1 MVSTSHWT
9 ASPESLLDL
18 LDLGQSL
25 VLDLDGHIVHWTTG
39 CQRLFGYGAK
49 EAVGRLSHE
58 LLGTHFP
65 QPMEEIRAQLEQN
78 GHWEGELVHH
88 HQDGR
93 TVTVASLRV
102 LYRDET
108 GVPVAILEASH
119 DITERKQTEE
129 ALREARQ
136 MFRLVLDTIPSRVF
150 WKDRNSVFLGCNKL
164 FAQDAGLSS
173 PEQIIGHTDYDYPWR
188 EQAELYRT
196 DDHSVIESGT
206 SKLRYEEPQTTPDGR
221 RIWVSTSKIPLRDMD
236 NQIIGVM
243 GTYEDVTERKRTEAE
258 LQKAKS
264 AAEASSKAKDHFM
277 AVLSHELRN
286 PLCPVLATAA
296 MLQQDAHLDTDT
308 REQLEVIR
316 RNVELEARLIDDL
329 LDVTRIERG
338 KIELHRQMVDL
349 RQIISNAV
357 EVCKP
362 DIEARHLE
370 FGVEAPDEP
379 FLVDADAGR
388 LQQVFWNLLRNAI
401 KFTPLGGCVGMRC
414 RREGNTV
421 IAEVND
427 SGIGI
432 DPHILPR
439 IFNAF
444 EQGDEGTNRQF
455 GGLGLGLTISK
466 AMVEMHGGTIEAHSE
481 GKGKGASFC
490 VRLPLVVSGPAPAA
504 ASPGETQSP
513 PESPRK
519 LVALR
524 ILLVEDHGDTVR
536 IIRRLLESD
545 GHKVDAAA
553 DVATALQLCLSR
565 EYDLLLSDLGLPDG
579 SGLELMRSLRH
590 QGIMLAGIALSGFG
604 QEADINQSLAAGF
617 TSHLTKPVDFKVL
630 QQAIRQTMAMLS
642 ETKEMAD

>member
-439 IFNAF
+439 ILNAF
-444 EQGDEGTNRQF
+444 EQGEEGTNRQF

>member
-39 CQRLFGYGAK
+39 CQRLFGFGGK

-196 DDHSVIESGT
+196 DDHSVIESGK

-444 EQGDEGTNRQF
+444 EQGEEGTNRQF

>member
-444 EQGDEGTNRQF
+444 EQGEEGTNRQF